1 MFKCSLTNI
10 GDYYEVFLNKG
21 DTVVKRGADVS

>member
-1 MFKCSLTNI
+1 MIKFSLTNFD
-10 GDYYEVFLNKG
+10 DYYEVFLNEG